1 MLGPV
6 QGHAEVVKVLL
17 EEGQADPTVISHHG
31 HMSARHVAEIWG
43 HEDCLNVLKVSRR
56 RRGGIAGIW
65 RRCGG

>member
-1 MLGPV
+1 MFGPV

-56 RRGGIAGIW
+56 R
-65 RRCGG
+65 